1 VPGGELL
8 VLALGRLG
16 GGALTHASDLDLVYL
31 FTGDILPE
39 SDGGRPLGATT
50 YFNRLAQRVSAA
62 LSVPTASG
70 PLYEVDTRLRPSGT
84 QGLLAV
90 SLDSFDLYQ
99 RESAWTWEHMA
110 LTRARPIYGSANARA
125 ALAAI
130 VDATLHR
137 PREAGKLVADAAK
150 MRADIAR
157 HKPPAG
163 RFDVKL
169 IPGGLIDAE
178 FTVHLLQLRHR
189 MGFSPRLR
197 QAARTLAEAG
207 LLAESVI
214 GAHELLTRMLVTLRL
229 VSPSSDEPPEA
240 SRPIVARACGQPDWP
255 ALIESYDAARQIIAA
270 EWARVSQ

>member
-1 VPGGELL
+1 
-8 VLALGRLG
+8 
-16 GGALTHASDLDLVYL
+16 
-31 FTGDILPE
+31 
-39 SDGGRPLGATT
+39 
-50 YFNRLAQRVSAA
+50 
-62 LSVPTASG
+62 
-70 PLYEVDTRLRPSGT
+70 
-84 QGLLAV
+84 
-90 SLDSFDLYQ
+90 
-99 RESAWTWEHMA
+99 MA
-110 LTRARPIYGSANARA
+110 LTRARPIYGSARARA

-130 VDATLHR
+130 VDATLDR

-178 FTVHLLQLRHR
+178 FAVHLLQLRHR
-189 MGFSPRLR
+189 LGFSPRLR
-197 QAARTLAEAG
+197 QAARALVEAG

-255 ALIESYDAARQIIAA
+255 ALIESYDAARRIIAA

>member
-1 VPGGELL
+1 
-8 VLALGRLG
+8 
-16 GGALTHASDLDLVYL
+16 
-31 FTGDILPE
+31 
-39 SDGGRPLGATT
+39 
-50 YFNRLAQRVSAA
+50 
-62 LSVPTASG
+62 
-70 PLYEVDTRLRPSGT
+70 
-84 QGLLAV
+84 LLAV

-137 PREAGKLVADAAK
+137 PREVGKLVADAAK